1 MSKLSAFLQPLE
13 TEKQREVVISRRFVK
28 RNEKGEPLRDV
39 EGNYIPEP
47 FVVRALSPEEND
59 RLVKRCT
66 HTSTVR
72 GQRVETFDRQEYTRR
87 AIVEATVEPNF
98 RDPAMAARLFTAG
111 MRRWNEHAIYRL
123 GLLYIKGEGVPQDE
137 RRGVGLVKL
146 AAEMGEQDAVSM
158 LAARR

>member
-28 RNEKGEPLRDV
+28 RNEKGEPLLDK

-66 HTSTVR
+66 HTMTVR

-98 RDPAMAARLFTAG
+98 RDPAMAERYGTMVPEEIPGKMLNIAEYAALAD
-111 MRRWNEHAIYRL
+111 AIL
-123 GLLYIKGEGVPQDE
+123 EVSGFDEESANTLL
-137 RRGVGLVKL
+137 
-146 AAEMGEQDAVSM
+146 AEAKN
-158 LAARR
+158 

>member
-1 MSKLSAFLQPLE
+1 MYCAG
-13 TEKQREVVISRRFVK
+13 TGV
-28 RNEKGEPLRDV
+28 D
-39 EGNYIPEP
+39 
-47 FVVRALSPEEND
+47 
-59 RLVKRCT
+59 
-66 HTSTVR
+66 
-72 GQRVETFDRQEYTRR
+72 
-87 AIVEATVEPNF
+87 